1 MSIKFYTTIDPGCHG
16 NEISD
21 KTGYNSARI
30 ENIAVPLVPSRGYSW
45 MGYWMM
51 SDKFYHD
58 QPPLPWQRKLR
69 QNRL

>member
-1 MSIKFYTTIDPGCHG
+1 MFASNRGSSGLCYQTMSIKFYTTIDPGCHG

-45 MGYWMM
+45 MGY
-51 SDKFYHD
+51 
-58 QPPLPWQRKLR
+58 
-69 QNRL
+69 